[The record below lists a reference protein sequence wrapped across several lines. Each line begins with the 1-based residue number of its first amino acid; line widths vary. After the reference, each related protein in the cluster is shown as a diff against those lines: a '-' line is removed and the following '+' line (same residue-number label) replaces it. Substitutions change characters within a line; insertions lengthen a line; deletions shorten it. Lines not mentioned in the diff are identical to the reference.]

1 MFDWFPG
8 IGSFSSGRKV
18 VCAKPDTLLCDVID
32 MLVDNKISCVPIV
45 DDDNHPIEVYSTTNA
60 TTPVAKSSIDMC
72 MTMPVSHF
80 LFTETGDGET
90 STGNTKPVAC
100 FDKCKSP
107 FVI

>member
-1 MFDWFPG
+1 MTPSAG

-18 VCAKPDTLLCDVID
+18 VCAKLDTLLCDVID

-45 DDDNHPIEVYSTTNA
+45 DDEMHPIEVYSTTNA

-80 LFTETGDGET
+80 LFTETATNGET
-90 STGNTKPVAC
+90 STGNLLSYL
-100 FDKCKSP
+100 F
-107 FVI
+107 